1 MANATVPRPG
11 PRPRGP
17 FEDKR
22 RTLTTQITD
31 GMRDRL
37 DTAAAA
43 ASRSLSQEIEMR
55 LEQSFRDED
64 LASSFSEAV
73 YGPQLAGIL
82 DLIGAVVRNVTPQSQ
97 WLEDPG
103 AFSTVLVAIE
113 ETMSAIRPA
122 GVQQRQ
128 DANLTREISRH
139 WLLQIA
145 AKHPP
150 DDRNY
155 LARWGRSVRAR
166 LGEPAAAR
174 IAKWLGNVWQNRP
187 GDEEPTA

>member
-1 MANATVPRPG
+1 MAKGTEPRPG

-22 RTLTTQITD
+22 RTLTTRITD
-31 GMRDRL
+31 GTRDRL

-43 ASRSLSQEIEMR
+43 AGRSLSQEIEMR

-64 LASSFSEAV
+64 RAVLFSEAF

-82 DLIGAVVRNVTPQSQ
+82 QLIGAVTRNVVAQSQ

-103 AFSTVLVAIE
+103 AFSTVLTAIE
-113 ETMSAIRPA
+113 ETLSAIRPA
-122 GVQQRQ
+122 GDDLKRQ
-128 DANLTREISRH
+128 DVNLTREISRH

-145 AKHPP
+145 AKHAP

-155 LARWGRSVRAR
+155 LARWGRSVRAG

-174 IAKWLGNVWQNRP
+174 IAKWLGN
-187 GDEEPTA
+187 GDVVVARGGEQ